1 MFRLVLGP
9 RSPPPQPNPWAANGD
24 GVPPPPPLP
33 VSQVHIVLV
42 ISFSGS
48 TDEEGVMADADGE
61 GAMTARDVEGLM
73 TTAGHPVILAA
84 GDEGQAQ
91 ALTTRTSATIQTRLQ
106 SR

>member
-1 MFRLVLGP
+1 
-9 RSPPPQPNPWAANGD
+9 
-24 GVPPPPPLP
+24 
-33 VSQVHIVLV
+33 
-42 ISFSGS
+42 
-48 TDEEGVMADADGE
+48 MADVDGE

>member
-9 RSPPPQPNPWAANGD
+9 RSPPPQPNPWAADGD
-24 GVPPPPPLP
+24 GASPPLP
-33 VSQVHIVLV
+33 VSQVHIFLV
-42 ISFSGS
+42 ISFSWS
-48 TDEEGVMADADGE
+48 VDEEGVMADADGE

-73 TTAGHPVILAA
+73 TTADHPVILAT